1 MRIDIKHYLEVN
13 NLTIYQVSKRSGYG
27 YTTLHKSFNKPQS
40 SSTSLN
46 LRDLDALSRA
56 QHKAMWH
63 VLRELET
70 HYLERDSGES
80 LQPKGVKPLIYDYKF

>member
-46 LRDLDALSRA
+46 LRDLDALARA
-56 QHKAMWH
+56 QHMAMWQ

-70 HYLERDSGES
+70 HYLEHDSGES
-80 LQPKGVKPLIYDYKF
+80 M

>member
-13 NLTIYQVSKRSGYG
+13 HLTIYQVSKRSGYG

-46 LRDLDALSRA
+46 LRDLDALARA
-56 QHKAMWH
+56 QDKSMRK
-63 VLRELET
+63 VLKELEE
-70 HYLERDSGES
+70 HYLE
-80 LQPKGVKPLIYDYKF
+80 

>member
-13 NLTIYQVSKRSGYG
+13 HLTIYQVSKRSGYG

-46 LRDLDALSRA
+46 LRDLDALARA
-56 QHKAMWH
+56 QDKSMSE
-63 VLRELET
+63 VLKELED
-70 HYLERDSGES
+70 HYLE
-80 LQPKGVKPLIYDYKF
+80 

>member
-13 NLTIYQVSKRSGYG
+13 HLTIYQVSKRSGYG

-46 LRDLDALSRA
+46 LRDLDALARA
-56 QHKAMWH
+56 QDKSMWE
-63 VLRELET
+63 VLKELEE
-70 HYLERDSGES
+70 HYL
-80 LQPKGVKPLIYDYKF
+80 K

>member
-13 NLTIYQVSKRSGYG
+13 HLTIYQVSKRSGYG

-46 LRDLDALSRA
+46 LRDLDALAHA
-56 QHKAMWH
+56 QDKCMWK
-63 VLRELET
+63 VLKELEE
-70 HYLERDSGES
+70 HYVE
-80 LQPKGVKPLIYDYKF
+80 